1 MLYLKSS
8 KGTKLTNNYKK
19 VEFIMTKQT
28 VAEKFEAVAKVLMV
42 AGAPTELIDFI
53 NERKAMHEK
62 RTSNKKRG
70 LTKTQKENLAHV
82 EKINAFFFEQ
92 ADPEVAYT
100 STEVAQAIGG
110 EIADFTPQ
118 KMTALLKQVE
128 NVEKVSK
135 ATNDKKKVGYKA
147 K

>member
-1 MLYLKSS
+1 MENK
-8 KGTKLTNNYKK
+8 
-19 VEFIMTKQT
+19 KQT
-28 VAEKFEAVAKVLMV
+28 VAEKFAEVARVLV
-42 AGAPTELIDFI
+42 AAGAQTELVDFI
-53 NERKAMHEK
+53 NERKEQHEK
-62 RTSNKKRG
+62 RTTGKKRG
-70 LTKTQKENLAHV
+70 LTKTQKENLVHV

-100 STEVAQAIGG
+100 SAEVAQAVGG

-128 NVEKVSK
+128 NAEKVAQ
-135 ATNDKKKVGYKA
+135 ATSDKKKVGYQA

>member
-1 MLYLKSS
+1 MENK
-8 KGTKLTNNYKK
+8 
-19 VEFIMTKQT
+19 KQT
-28 VAEKFEAVAKVLMV
+28 VAEKFEAVVKVLTTV
-42 AGAPTELIDFI
+42 GAEQELVDFI

-70 LTKTQKENLAHV
+70 LTKTQKENLVHI
-82 EKINAFFFEQ
+82 ENISTFFFEQ

-100 STEVAQAIGG
+100 SAEVAQAVGG

-128 NVEKVSK
+128 NVEKVAQ
-135 ATNDKKKVGYKA
+135 ATSDKKKVGYKA

>member
-1 MLYLKSS
+1 M
-8 KGTKLTNNYKK
+8 TNQ
-19 VEFIMTKQT
+19 KQT
-28 VAEKFEAVAKVLMV
+28 VAEKFAEVARVLV
-42 AGAPTELIDFI
+42 AAGASSELVDFI

-70 LTKTQKENLAHV
+70 LTKVQKENLIYI
-82 EKINAFFFEQ
+82 EKISSFFFEE

-100 STEVAQAIGG
+100 SAEVAQAVGD
-110 EIADFTPQ
+110 EMADFTPQ

-128 NVEKVSK
+128 NVEKVAQ
-135 ATNDKKKVGYKA
+135 ATSDKKKVGYKA

>member
-1 MLYLKSS
+1 M
-8 KGTKLTNNYKK
+8 TTTNEK
-19 VEFIMTKQT
+19 MT
-28 VAEKFEAVAKVLMV
+28 VAQKFEEVARVLV
-42 AGAPTELIDFI
+42 AAGAQAELVDFI
-53 NERKAMHEK
+53 NERKVMHEK

-70 LTKTQKENLAHV
+70 LTKTQKENLV
-82 EKINAFFFEQ
+82 YIEKISNFFFEE

-100 STEVAQAIGG
+100 SAEVAQAVGD
-110 EIADFTPQ
+110 EVANFTPQ

-128 NVEKVSK
+128 NVEKVDQ

>member
-1 MLYLKSS
+1 MENK
-8 KGTKLTNNYKK
+8 
-19 VEFIMTKQT
+19 KQT
-28 VAEKFEAVAKVLMV
+28 VAEKFAKVAEVLTTV
-42 AGAPTELIDFI
+42 GAEKELVDFI
-53 NERKAMHEK
+53 NERKEQHEK

-70 LTKTQKENLAHV
+70 LTKTQKENVAHA

-100 STEVAQAIGG
+100 SKEVAEAVGG

-128 NVEKVSK
+128 NAEKVAQ
-135 ATNDKKKVGYKA
+135 ATSDKKKVGYKA

>member
-1 MLYLKSS
+1 MANEK
-8 KGTKLTNNYKK
+8 
-19 VEFIMTKQT
+19 MT
-28 VAEKFEAVAKVLMV
+28 VAQKFEAVARVLV
-42 AGAPTELIDFI
+42 AAGAQQELVDFI

-70 LTKTQKENLAHV
+70 LTKTQKENLIHI
-82 EKINAFFFEQ
+82 ENISRFFFEQ

-100 STEVAQAIGG
+100 SAEVAQAVGG

-118 KMTALLKQVE
+118 KMTALLKQVR
-128 NVEKVSK
+128 NVEKVE
-135 ATNDKKKVGYKA
+135 ATSDKKKVGYKA

>member
-1 MLYLKSS
+1 M
-8 KGTKLTNNYKK
+8 TNQ
-19 VEFIMTKQT
+19 KQT
-28 VAEKFEAVAKVLMV
+28 VAEKFEAVVKVLTV
-42 AGAPTELIDFI
+42 AGAPTELVDFI

-62 RTSNKKRG
+62 RTASKKRG
-70 LTKTQKENLAHV
+70 LTKTQKENLVHI
-82 EKINAFFFEQ
+82 EKISSFFFEE

-100 STEVAQAIGG
+100 SAEVAQAVCG

-128 NVEKVSK
+128 NVEKVAQ

>member
-1 MLYLKSS
+1 M
-8 KGTKLTNNYKK
+8 KK
-19 VEFIMTKQT
+19 QNEKMTV
-28 VAEKFEAVAKVLMV
+28 VAKFEEVARVLV
-42 AGAPTELIDFI
+42 AAGAPTELVDFI

-70 LTKTQKENLAHV
+70 LTKTQKENLV
-82 EKINAFFFEQ
+82 YIEKISAFFFEE

-100 STEVAQAIGG
+100 SAEVAQAVGG

-128 NVEKVSK
+128 NVEKVAQ
-135 ATNDKKKVGYKA
+135 ATSDKKKVGYKA

>member
-1 MLYLKSS
+1 MEK
-8 KGTKLTNNYKK
+8 
-19 VEFIMTKQT
+19 MT
-28 VAEKFEAVAKVLMV
+28 VAEKFTKVAEVLTTV
-42 AGAPTELIDFI
+42 GAPTELVDFI
-53 NERKAMHEK
+53 NERKVMHEK

-70 LTKTQKENLAHV
+70 LTKTQKENLVHI
-82 EKINAFFFEQ
+82 ESISAFFFEQ

-100 STEVAQAIGG
+100 SKEVAEAVGG

-128 NVEKVSK
+128 NAEKVEQ
-135 ATNDKKKVGYKA
+135 ATSDKKKVGYKA